1 MFQQMLA
8 FQQAMINS
16 VWPKPLAEMIIV
28 KLSYQLKLT
37 YHTTLYVSD

>member
-8 FQQAMINS
+8 FQQTMINS

-28 KLSYQLKLT
+28 KLIYLLKLT
-37 YHTTLYVSD
+37 YHTSLYISD